1 MCTVQRFGKTS
12 MAIVSLLLSCAVIL
26 VVGASDVL
34 EFTDKNFATEVADHD
49 IILVEFFAPW

>member
-1 MCTVQRFGKTS
+1 M
-12 MAIVSLLLSCAVIL
+12 SLLLSCAVIL

-34 EFTDKNFATEVADHD
+34 EFTDKNLATEVADHD